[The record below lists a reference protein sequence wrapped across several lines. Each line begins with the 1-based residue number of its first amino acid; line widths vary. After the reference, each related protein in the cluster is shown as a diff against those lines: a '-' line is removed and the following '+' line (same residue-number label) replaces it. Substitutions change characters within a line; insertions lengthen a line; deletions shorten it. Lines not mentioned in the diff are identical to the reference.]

1 MLSAEDNELLTR
13 TNAGTP
19 MGELLR
25 RFWVPIAKIEEVA
38 EPDCA
43 PVRVTIMGEDLII
56 FRDTSGRVGVLDAYC
71 AHRGAPLFFGRNERC
86 GITCVYHGWKYD
98 ADGNCVDMPN
108 EPATSKFKDHIKLKS
123 YPVREAG
130 GLVWIYMGP
139 RQTPPELPD
148 LEWLSVPLSQIYI
161 DKYLVHSNFI
171 QAVEGDHDSSHG
183 SILHSSLSNQFID
196 DSIDGQMQFEFG
208 SFHMSDKAPKLF
220 VLETDYG
227 ILTAARRTASEDTY
241 MWRIVPWMK
250 PFFSLIAFEPGNPLL
265 LNVRV
270 PIDDETSW
278 FFRVF
283 FHPSKEIDSSY
294 VPSALVAETIPGTYQ
309 MVERLD
315 NDYLI
320 DRDKQRTRTFSGIRS
335 VPAQDRA
342 VSERARS
349 VPGRPGTQ
357 DRTAEHLGSA
367 DAAIVQIRKSLIK
380 AARELQNG
388 HEPELP
394 DNPHAYRLR
403 QVALELPRDV
413 PFEEGARP
421 YMQGETWE
429 RKELQR

>member
-1 MLSAEDNELLTR
+1 MLSAENNELLTR

-25 RFWVPIAKIEEVA
+25 RFWVPIAKIDEVG
-38 EPDCA
+38 EPDCV

-56 FRDTSGRVGVLDAYC
+56 FRDTSGRVGVIDAYC

-98 ADGNCVDMPN
+98 ADGNCLDMPN
-108 EPATSKFKDHIKLKS
+108 EPSLSKFKEHIKLKA

-148 LEWLSVPLSQIYI
+148 LEWLSTPLSQVYI
-161 DKYLVHSNFI
+161 DKYLVQSNFF
-171 QAVEGDHDSSHG
+171 QALEGDHDSSHA
-183 SILHSSLSNQFID
+183 SALHSSLANRFID
-196 DSIDGQMQFEFG
+196 DFVDGQMQF
-208 SFHMSDKAPKLF
+208 SSYHMSDKAPKLF
-220 VLETDYG
+220 VLETEYG
-227 ILTAARRTASEDTY
+227 ILTAARRNAAEDTY

-250 PFFSLIAFEPGNPLL
+250 PFFSLIASEPGQPLL
-265 LNVRV
+265 INIRV
-270 PIDDETSW
+270 PIDDENSW

-283 FHPSKEIDSSY
+283 FHPSKEIDSNY
-294 VPSALVAETIPGTYQ
+294 VPSALFAETIPGTHR
-309 MVERLD
+309 MVERFD

-320 DRDKQRTRTFSGIRS
+320 DRDMQRTKTFSGIRS

-342 VSERARS
+342 VSEHARS
-349 VPGRPGTQ
+349 VPGRQGTQ
-357 DRTAEHLGSA
+357 DRMAEHLGSA

-403 QVALELPRDV
+403 QVAVELPRDV

-429 RKELQR
+429 RKEYQR